1 MKTNIKATGIDLTP
15 SLRSYVEEKLG
26 YVERLLGQVEDNL
39 LANIEIGKTTNHH
52 HSGEV
57 FRAEINLHL
66 AGHDYRAA
74 RTDVDL
80 YAAIDQVKDD
90 IVEEIKSY
98 RNKRST
104 LLRRGS
110 RKLKGMLRGLTPWRK

>member
-15 SLRSYVEEKLG
+15 SLRVYVEEKLG
-26 YVERLLGQVEDNL
+26 YVERLIGQAEDNL
-39 LANIEIGKTTNHH
+39 MANVEIGKTSNHH

-66 AGHDYRAA
+66 AGHDYRAV

-90 IVEEIKSY
+90 VMEEIKSY
-98 RNKRST
+98 RDKRHT
-104 LLRRGS
+104 LLRRGG
-110 RKLKGMLRGLTPWRK
+110 RKLKSMLRGLTPWRK